1 MLRLFWTTL
10 LVSLIGGLP
19 VLAQGQ
25 APAKVEGQEAT
36 AAPAI
41 EVVTDVTIFSS
52 RLNQAAMEEAEFD
65 YRRGIKYWAN
75 LADRAG
81 LSFRVAGDYEL
92 STGPAKS
99 KLYILHYIERLT
111 PEQRQQLTA
120 LANSGAS
127 MIVIGMAGSAD
138 AEGATHP
145 PSLAEEWFDLKD
157 IRPYTPKESAYFVT
171 LPPSPLAL
179 TIDPGR
185 RFEFDWSGRYYL
197 ANTLNAAAGN
207 VDWLLRPFPE
217 APDHAQNA
225 VAAIRTVKGARL
237 AWFGVGPDAVV
248 DESDARPMFDSSVIH
263 LLHWMVR
270 KPVAAI
276 CHWPGCARAAAI
288 VTADVEDKFET
299 GDTIALACHK
309 ENVRGSFFLV
319 GKLAPDYPEVVAAL
333 AENGEIGT
341 HSMQHGSF
349 KERGYKEQ
357 LQELEEGK
365 AGLEK
370 IGITDVMGFRPPME
384 EYDYDT
390 IHAVA
395 HADLKF
401 IYGNLDYDRAF
412 PIVRDIDGKYIYQ
425 FARIVADDYN
435 LVFERG
441 VTSSA
446 EYQREYFK
454 EFQFIQRLGG
464 VFPFSF
470 HTNYLALQESV
481 DVVRAMIVRLR
492 QEKAWITTFGEV
504 IDWLYAREQISVTTT
519 SEGSMIV
526 ISVQNKSEATIAK
539 LPVRVFPHRD
549 QVQLV
554 PVATPSRGLTVGPT
568 GPNGAII
575 QIDVNPGETKVIKLR

>member
-1 MLRLFWTTL
+1 MLRLVWTTL
-10 LVSLIGGLP
+10 LVTLVGGLP
-19 VLAQGQ
+19 ALAQEPS
-25 APAKVEGQEAT
+25 PARVEGQEAP
-36 AAPAI
+36 APAI
-41 EVVTDVTIFSS
+41 GFVTDITIFSS
-52 RLNQAAMEEAEFD
+52 RLNQTAMEAAELD

-92 STGPAKS
+92 TTGPAKS
-99 KLYILHYIERLT
+99 RLYVLHYIERLT
-111 PEQRQQLTA
+111 LEQRHHLKT
-120 LANSGAS
+120 LAESGAAL
-127 MIVIGMAGSAD
+127 IVVGMAGSAD
-138 AEGATHP
+138 AEGASHP

-157 IRPYTPKESAYFVT
+157 VRPYTPKESAYFVA
-171 LPPSPLAL
+171 LPPSPSSL

-185 RFEFDWSGRYYL
+185 RFEFDWTGRYYL
-197 ANTLNAAAGN
+197 ANTANAVAGN
-207 VDWLLRPFPE
+207 VDWSLRPLPV

-225 VAAIRTVKGARL
+225 VAAIRTLNGARM

-248 DESDARPMFDSSVIH
+248 DESDATGMFDSSMVH
-263 LLHWMVR
+263 LLHWLVR
-270 KPVAAI
+270 KPVAAS
-276 CHWPGCARAAAI
+276 CHWPGCARTAAI
-288 VTADVEDKFET
+288 VTADVEDEFQT

-319 GKLAPDYPEVVAAL
+319 GKLAPDYPEVVSAL
-333 AENGEIGT
+333 GANGEIGT
-341 HSMQHGSF
+341 HSMEHGSF
-349 KERGYKEQ
+349 KERGFKDQ
-357 LQELEEGK
+357 LRELEEGK
-365 AGLEK
+365 EGLQQAG
-370 IGITDVMGFRPPME
+370 IANVMGFRPPME

-395 HADLKF
+395 HAGLKF

-412 PIVRDIDGKYIYQ
+412 PVVREVDGKTIYQ

-441 VTSSA
+441 VTSSS
-446 EYQREYFK
+446 EYQKEYFK

-492 QEKAWITTFGEV
+492 QEDAWITTFGGV
-504 IDWLYAREQISVTTT
+504 MSWLDARRQVTVGAT
-519 SEGSMIV
+519 SEGSVIIV
-526 ISVQNKSEATIAK
+526 TVQNSSDAAIAEF
-539 LPVRVFPHRD
+539 PVRVFPHRD

-554 PVATPSRGLTVGPT
+554 PVATPARGLKVGPT
-568 GPNGAII
+568 GSNGTVILV
-575 QIDVNPGETKVIKLR
+575 DLKPGEAKVIKLR